1 MTGFEETILPVLISV
16 AVFGFVIY
24 RQLRPRKLSQK
35 GLIILPAIILFF
47 LIKSFSAFHPT
58 EKEIIETLLMSII
71 SIVLGLL
78 ACRQLHVY
86 KGPTDRAMVKGNWT
100 YILWW
105 FAAFVIKAVLSYI
118 FGETSLKGVS
128 QTEIFIPVFFLMTAR
143 SAYLYWKTKQMGL
156 ILH

>member
-1 MTGFEETILPVLISV
+1 MTGLEETIIPVIVSL

-24 RQLRPRKLSQK
+24 RQLRPRKLSLK

-47 LIKSFSAFHPT
+47 LIKSLSEFHLT
-58 EKEIIETLLMSII
+58 EKDIIETILMSII

-78 ACRQLHVY
+78 ACRQLYVY

-105 FAAFVIKAVLSYI
+105 FAAFVVKAGLSFV